1 MVQTVWFPSFRSLIS
16 VILAGI
22 CLGWIVDA
30 RLSHGIALEL
40 DAVGGIQYPVQERIC
55 DGRIFDC
62 RMPHVNWS
70 LLKAI
75 NPY

>member
-30 RLSHGIALEL
+30 RLSHGVDVLDVLTALFEGKPWMPPEPL
-40 DAVGGIQYPVQERIC
+40 RI
-55 DGRIFDC
+55 
-62 RMPHVNWS
+62 
-70 LLKAI
+70 
-75 NPY
+75 